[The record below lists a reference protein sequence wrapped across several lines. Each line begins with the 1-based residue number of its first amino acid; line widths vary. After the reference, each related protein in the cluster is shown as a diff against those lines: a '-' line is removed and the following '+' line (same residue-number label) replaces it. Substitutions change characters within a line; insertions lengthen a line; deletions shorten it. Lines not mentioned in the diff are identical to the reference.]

1 MGLLWFL
8 GDQSVSNW
16 ETVNH
21 KGPQAVAIF
30 LQENKE
36 ENHTSVATFYGVMSE
51 GTSRAHDL
59 SMIIIFPKMSVE
71 KTMVFDGFINGL
83 SKKTWF
89 YQLTFSHVW
98 WIWRFLKWGYP

>member
-1 MGLLWFL
+1 
-8 GDQSVSNW
+8 
-16 ETVNH
+16 
-21 KGPQAVAIF
+21 VAIF